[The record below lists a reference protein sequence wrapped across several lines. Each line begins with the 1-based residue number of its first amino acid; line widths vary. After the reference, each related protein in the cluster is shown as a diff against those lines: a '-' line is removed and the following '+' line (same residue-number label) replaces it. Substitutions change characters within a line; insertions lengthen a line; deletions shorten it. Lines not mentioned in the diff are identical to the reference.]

1 MISAI
6 RRVTESTSRAWMS
19 MSEGVPRKPAEPWWI
34 IIFAFGSAERLP
46 GAPPQRIIAAADI
59 AMPTQIV
66 RTSGLTNCIV
76 S

>member
-6 RRVTESTSRAWMS
+6 RCVMSRTSRAWIWMS
-19 MSEGVPRKPAEPWWI
+19 DGAPRNPAEPWWI
-34 IIFAFGSAERLP
+34 IIFVFGNAKRFP
-46 GAPPQRIIAAADI
+46 GAPPQRIIAPAD
-59 AMPTQIV
+59 MPIPRQIV